1 MYICVCIYININIW
15 CFISLLYN
23 FTPRFVAKK
32 FKNLKKNA
40 EKLYY
45 KMAGRAGVGR
55 GAPRGAAVDADMQ
68 QKELD
73 RLNRWAQSQAPPH

>member
-1 MYICVCIYININIW
+1 MYININIW
-15 CFISLLYN
+15 WGFISLLYN
-23 FTPRFVAKK
+23 FTPRFVSKIKK
-32 FKNLKKNA
+32 KILKSFLKNMA

-45 KMAGRAGVGR
+45 KMAGRAGIGS
-55 GAPRGAAVDADMQ
+55 GAPRGATVDADMQ